1 MKPHEY
7 MNEIYLAFKKRDAKK
22 LRKLDESML
31 REASLAYSK
40 KLYYMAV
47 ISYVLSKIL
56 SKPRYLEHTYHER
69 IAGIE
74 KSLETISICKEDDC
88 NEEQFKA
95 HFDKLETA
103 IKNLEAEDPRFV
115 IDLLSKGKLKV
126 AATLYAQGISLGMAS
141 EITGVEKQEILSYA
155 GHTMM
160 FDRIKEEKT
169 ATDRLKALKAIA
181 EG

>member
-7 MNEIYLAFKKRDAKK
+7 MNEIYSAFRKRDAKK
-22 LRKLDESML
+22 LRKLDESMM

-40 KLYYMAV
+40 KLFYMAV

-56 SKPRYLEHTYHER
+56 SKPRFLEPHYKDR
-69 IAGIE
+69 IDAIE
-74 KSLETISICKEDDC
+74 KSLETISLCKDEDCPEDK
-88 NEEQFKA
+88 FVA
-95 HFDKLETA
+95 HFQDLEKR
-103 IKNLEAEDPRFV
+103 IKNIEAEDARFV

-126 AATLYAQGISLGMAS
+126 AATLYAQGMSLGTAA
-141 EITGVEKQEILSYA
+141 EITSVEKHEILSYA

-160 FDRIKEEKT
+160 FDRMKEEMT
-169 ATDRLKALKAIA
+169 VQARLKALKALV